1 MFNKKG
7 LSPIIATT
15 LLVALA
21 VALGA
26 SFVTYAGALFE
37 KKGAGKA
44 ECSDYLVN
52 FFELDSTKNSC
63 TSQPGTPVALKFN
76 QDSKQDAPTD
86 CYISVASGTS
96 RICNTKVVYI
106 NNTWVPSN
114 FKI

>member
-26 SFVTYAGALFE
+26 SFVTYTGALFE
-37 KKGAGKA
+37 KKGAGKT
-44 ECSDYLVN
+44 ECSDFLVN

-63 TSQPGTPVALKFN
+63 TSKSGTPVALKFN
-76 QDSKQDAPTD
+76 QGDKKDLQTD
-86 CYISVASGTS
+86 CYVSIASGTS
-96 RICNTKVVYI
+96 RLCNTKVVYI